1 MLQFIPQKEIIILH
15 TQNKCTKS
23 APQIGLQEKKDCL
36 DEEHAVG
43 QAIVAINVKGF
54 KISTNNV
61 NLVQILNNE
70 TVHSFFNTNCHRFIG
85 LFANRQTDKNNFK
98 KCNTCGR

>member
-1 MLQFIPQKEIIILH
+1 MLQFIPQKEIIIPH

-23 APQIGLQEKKDCL
+23 APQIGLQEMKDCL

-54 KISTNNV
+54 KISRYSV
-61 NLVQILNNE
+61 NLV
-70 TVHSFFNTNCHRFIG
+70 
-85 LFANRQTDKNNFK
+85 
-98 KCNTCGR
+98 